1 MGGCSEKSVYKSK
14 TKSRYCK
21 EHKIAF
27 SCEGCGINVW
37 RDSDEHDESKC
48 DDTGEIWYCPD
59 CDVKSDD
66 EDNGDDECYECGAS
80 ESVEQCSEC
89 DKIFCP
95 CHGPHYH
102 YLTEPDEIYCD
113 SCVES
118 LKKRRLLSVGQP
130 EFLDLMWGVID
141 NSPRLQDAKYI
152 IRMKY
157 RELLPF
163 TTDDVIDRS
172 ARLYH
177 LSKKLKGHL
186 KRRKDTNKLYFK

>member
-1 MGGCSEKSVYKSK
+1 MNKVQCEKCEVCETTENVKYYETSNQNWCEVCAEQIACPECGCWYFAEDGLVCS
-14 TKSRYCK
+14 
-21 EHKIAF
+21 
-27 SCEGCGINVW
+27 GCAV
-37 RDSDEHDESKC
+37 DES
-48 DDTGEIWYCPD
+48 
-59 CDVKSDD
+59 